1 VSGDP
6 GYASPRQGRRSPLFL
21 TIAGVVA
28 VLFFL
33 LFVALGT
40 WQVER
45 RTWKLDLIA
54 RVEQRV
60 HAPPAAA
67 PGPAQ
72 WPMISAAADEYRRVT
87 VTGTFLDDLQTL
99 VQAVTDLGAGYWVL
113 TPLRLADGSIVL
125 VNRGF
130 VPADDRDRV
139 QPGASPSPA
148 VMPPSAANVRPDAT
162 SASAAAPARSALAMP
177 SGLPP
182 VAPAASVTGL
192 LRMTEPRG
200 GFLRRNEPAANR
212 WYSRD
217 VQAIAAARGLTHVAP
232 YFVDAEAEPGDA
244 NAPRAASKAADASP
258 PSPPPT
264 ANEPSVPPV
273 PGLTVIIFHNS
284 HLVYAITWYT
294 LALMVAIAI
303 WLGIRKR

>member
-1 VSGDP
+1 
-6 GYASPRQGRRSPLFL
+6 L
-21 TIAGVVA
+21 TVAGTVA
-28 VLFFL
+28 VLFFV
-33 LFVALGT
+33 LFMALGT

-45 RTWKLDLIA
+45 RVWKLDLIA
-54 RVEQRV
+54 RVNQRV
-60 HAPPAAA
+60 HAPPVAA

-72 WPMISAAADEYRRVT
+72 WPNITAASDEYRHVT
-87 VTGTFLDDLQTL
+87 AAGAFLDDSQTL

-130 VPADDRDRV
+130 VPADARERV
-139 QPGASPSPA
+139 QPGAMVSPA
-148 VMPPSAANVRPDAT
+148 VAQPPVTVSPPEAMSP
-162 SASAAAPARSALAMP
+162 AAPTSSA
-177 SGLPP
+177 P
-182 VAPAASVTGL
+182 VAKVIGL

-200 GFLRRNEPAANR
+200 GFLRHNDPVANR

-232 YFVDAEAEPGDA
+232 YFIDAEAVPGDA
-244 NAPRAASKAADASP
+244 QAAPA
-258 PSPPPT
+258 
-264 ANEPSVPPV
+264 ANELAVTPV
-273 PGLTVIIFHNS
+273 PGLTVITFHNS

-303 WLGIRKR
+303 WLGIRRR